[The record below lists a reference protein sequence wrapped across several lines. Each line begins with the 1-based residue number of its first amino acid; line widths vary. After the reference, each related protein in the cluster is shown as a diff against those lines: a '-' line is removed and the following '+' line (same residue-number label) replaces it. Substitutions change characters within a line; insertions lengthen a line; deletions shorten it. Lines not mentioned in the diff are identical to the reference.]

1 MLRFTPQIPSSKGAA
16 RAVTFTRLSCYCLLC
31 FCSSAGCDFCSAG
44 FALAEQPGEPMS
56 FGTFRRKPF
65 KNGMSIQINV
75 SHSILTISY
84 KPRKSP
90 RVTKDLDIR
99 RLPGKDAFEVD
110 WTKARPDWGKS
121 SVLESFVSSGKVGL
135 LEDKSKFWLLVEGQ
149 HRSKSGADHSSS
161 AGACHFVFCFAF
173 AFA

>member
-1 MLRFTPQIPSSKGAA
+1 
-16 RAVTFTRLSCYCLLC
+16 
-31 FCSSAGCDFCSAG
+31 
-44 FALAEQPGEPMS
+44 MS

-75 SHSILTISY
+75 AHSILTISY

-121 SVLESFVSSGKVGL
+121 SVLETFVSSGKVGL
-135 LEDKSKFWLLVEGQ
+135 LEDKSKFWLFVL
-149 HRSKSGADHSSS
+149 SSL
-161 AGACHFVFCFAF
+161 FAF
-173 AFA
+173 LTFTGVTQPKILF